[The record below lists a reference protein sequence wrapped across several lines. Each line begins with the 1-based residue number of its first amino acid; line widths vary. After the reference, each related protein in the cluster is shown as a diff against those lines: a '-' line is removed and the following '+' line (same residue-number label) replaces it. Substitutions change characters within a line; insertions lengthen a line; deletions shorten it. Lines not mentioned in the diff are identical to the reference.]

1 MTDAPAPS
9 RRATLRDV
17 AALAK
22 VDASLVSRVI
32 NGDPK
37 AGAAPQTRQRII
49 DAVRQLDYR
58 PNVVARG
65 LRMARTW
72 TIGVLVPSVTNPMYA
87 DVIAGAEG
95 RAHEL
100 GYGVV
105 FRTHVE
111 GEREE
116 IFTRLL
122 QQGRVDGL
130 IVASGLLR
138 DAFLRRIASGEHGPV
153 VVVNRRVNGVKAS
166 VVVDDAAGAALAT
179 RHLLDKGHVHV
190 VGLFGPPAIDTSRR
204 RRKGY
209 SRALREVG
217 LETVAVD
224 MPGWGFRHG
233 YDGIHRILDTYPD
246 TTAVFVSTMVMAVG
260 AIRAVRERGLSVP
273 EDVSLV
279 ALHDSELASYLNPP
293 LTTVSLPVLQMGI
306 EAIDLLAS
314 LIDGG
319 SPRSVV
325 VAGEPVLIERL
336 SVRGLEVGRESN
348 V

>member
-1 MTDAPAPS
+1 MSEATETSGRA

-17 AALAK
+17 AALAR
-22 VDASLVSRVI
+22 VDASLVSRIV
-32 NGDPK
+32 NSDPR
-37 AGAAPQTRQRII
+37 ASATPQTRQRII
-49 DAVRQLDYR
+49 DAVRELDYR

-87 DVIAGAEG
+87 DVIAGAQE
-95 RAHEL
+95 RAQEL
-100 GYGVV
+100 GYGIV

-111 GEREE
+111 GEGEE

-138 DAFLRRIASGEHGPV
+138 DAFMRRIASGENGPV
-153 VVVNRRVNGVKAS
+153 VLVNRRVNGVKAS
-166 VVVDDAAGAALAT
+166 VVVDDSAGAALAT
-179 RHLLDKGHVHV
+179 RHLIDNGHERV

-209 SRALREVG
+209 SKALHDAG
-217 LETVAVD
+217 LDPVAVD
-224 MPGWGFRHG
+224 MPGWDFRNG
-233 YDGIHRILDTYPD
+233 YDGIHQIFDAHPHTS
-246 TTAVFVSTMVMAVG
+246 AVFVSTMVMAVG
-260 AIRAVRERGLSVP
+260 AIRALAERGLGVP
-273 EDVSLV
+273 DDVSLV
-279 ALHDSELASYLNPP
+279 ALHDSDLANYLNPP

-306 EAIDLLAS
+306 EAVDLLAS
-314 LIDGG
+314 LVDGG

-325 VAGEPVLIERL
+325 VEGEPVLIERR
-336 SVRGLEVGRESN
+336 SVGKR
-348 V
+348 